1 MGQKYL
7 RLESGM
13 FTIVIAGVHEIKND
27 DIPIDNKDFEE
38 YINTKEI
45 EKFYRLKKVSTGK
58 GLFDYIE
65 GYIPEPIEVIQKP
78 GIDEFMLETDFRL
91 SKLELGV

>member
-45 EKFYRLKKVSTGK
+45 EKFY
-58 GLFDYIE
+58 
-65 GYIPEPIEVIQKP
+65 
-78 GIDEFMLETDFRL
+78 
-91 SKLELGV
+91 